1 MVTGYILVLAFS
13 AWLVAHGLVLVLGR
27 LARMLA
33 LPVAP
38 AGAVLLGVSL
48 MFLVV
53 VGAPGWL
60 VLLALAVAALLYRR
74 PLALPIPLA
83 WFVLLG
89 GLVPLILAPLMGAP
103 SWLALD
109 AAMIAAAALGCLT
122 PRGDL
127 PDIRAALPAYAVL
140 VLGLVAKATLGGIH
154 AS

>member
-13 AWLVAHGLVLVLGR
+13 AWLVAYGLMRVLGR
-27 LARMLA
+27 LARMLT

-38 AGAVLLGVSL
+38 AGAVSLGVAL

-60 VLLALAVAALLYRR
+60 VLLALLVAALLHRQ
-74 PLALPIPLA
+74 LPIPVPLA

-89 GLVPLILAPLMGAP
+89 ALVPLIVAPLMGAP

-127 PDIRAALPAYAVL
+127 PDIRAAMPAYAIL
-140 VLGLVAKATLGGIH
+140 LLGLVAKAALGGTH
-154 AS
+154 VS